1 MVEIRDLIQ
10 SKIEEYKTT
19 IQQKEEE
26 RKITRSEGVK
36 KNLSM
41 DIKAHEKLLT
51 FLNEL
56 NLNTVTNDSI
66 IELLNDK
73 IQLLNDEIQLF
84 KNEFNNKF
92 SNNEIDQNKLLNN
105 EIDKKYV
112 KLLKNLLLHIKSID
126 ATYGGS
132 YNINNKLNDNLKQ
145 TTTGGGLKRT
155 KRRMSKRSGS
165 KRRNTRQK
173 IFKKN

>member
-1 MVEIRDLIQ
+1 MAEIRVLIQ
-10 SKIEEYKTT
+10 SEIAKYNT
-19 IQQKEEE
+19 IIVQKQEFLD
-26 RKITRSEGVK
+26 KSTSKGVK
-36 KNLSM
+36 QNLSM
-41 DIKAHEKLLT
+41 DIKAHKKLLT

-66 IELLNDK
+66 IQLLNDK